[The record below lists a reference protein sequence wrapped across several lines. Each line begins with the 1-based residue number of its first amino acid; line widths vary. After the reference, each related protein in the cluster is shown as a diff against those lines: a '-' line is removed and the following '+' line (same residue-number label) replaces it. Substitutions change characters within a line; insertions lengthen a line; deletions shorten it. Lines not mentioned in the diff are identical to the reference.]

1 MIQKVK
7 SVVPLVVN
15 EEVRLRTGGGAAD
28 GEKRVKSYRPVM
40 TEEEDKLRKR
50 KRMAMAAASQSQ
62 ELGSSNAGANQ
73 KNCIVF

>member
-15 EEVRLRTGGGAAD
+15 EEVRLRTGGGPAG

-40 TEEEDKLRKR
+40 TEEEDKVGKR

-62 ELGSSNAGANQ
+62 ELGSSNAGVNQ